1 MTSIL
6 IRTLFFYIILTL
18 MFKLMG
24 KRQIGQLQ
32 MTEFATAVILSEAA
46 ALPITNGS
54 IPVSHGLVP
63 LLTLAS
69 LEVIASFISSRSP
82 KLRKMFDGS
91 PVILVAKG
99 ELLHKN
105 FGKTRITLDEVFSE
119 IRLHGYKGLEEVQY
133 VILEGCG
140 KMSVIPKAECDAL
153 TPNDIGKELP
163 EQGISV
169 PIIIEGEINK
179 ELLSDI
185 QLDEK
190 WLNKILNKNDVQI
203 DQVLYLTV
211 NDEGIIK
218 VAKRDKQEK
227 ERKDKG

>member
-54 IPVSHGLVP
+54 IPISHGLVP

-69 LEVIASFISSRSP
+69 LEVIASFISSRNP
-82 KLRKMFDGS
+82 KLRKLLDGS

-105 FGKTRITLDEVFSE
+105 IGKTRITLDEVFSE

-133 VILEGCG
+133 VILEGSG
-140 KMSVIPKAECDAL
+140 KMSVIPKAQNDAL
-153 TPNDIGKELP
+153 TPGDIGKKLP

-169 PIIIEGEINK
+169 PVIIEGEVNE

-185 QLDEK
+185 KLDGK
-190 WLNKILNKNDVQI
+190 WLDKTLDKNKVRLE
-203 DQVLYLTV
+203 QVLYLTV
-211 NDEGIIK
+211 NDEGTVI
-218 VAKRDKQEK
+218 VAKRDKEDK